1 MFQAKGSLFRHF
13 KLSAVLLLSLFTGFL
28 HAQEPDTVNLS
39 TPYFTIYT
47 HLHNLQE
54 ETYHPEV
61 AAVTLNPETNGDR
74 ASLAV
79 KLKQVLDGSGI
90 VINMDELPRD
100 PDHYDSATNRYRYYL
115 TPEFPQLYVE
125 KSNGKWYYSKAS
137 VQQINSWHQQVYP
150 FGIDQLMNFLPK
162 LGTKKILGLH
172 LWQLIGILFLVVI
185 SFILHKLFSY
195 LFERLIFQM
204 MVRFGYK
211 DLAHNVVMPIAK
223 PISFLVIFPLLILF
237 VPVLQLPVFLN
248 KYVIVILRAIWP
260 IFAIVFFYRLVDILS
275 LYFTRMAERT
285 ESTLDD
291 QLVPLLRKVLKSFV
305 VIIGGIF
312 ILDNLQFDITG
323 LIAGISIGGL
333 AFALAAQDTIKNFF
347 GSLMIFVDRPF
358 QMGDWITSG
367 EVDGTVE
374 EVGFRS
380 TRIRTFRNSLMYIPN
395 GIITNQAIDNHGLR
409 KYRRFM
415 TKIALTYDTPP
426 DLIEV
431 FVEGLKRLVDEHPT
445 TRKDYYQIHFHEM
458 GASSLEILFY
468 IFFDVPTWD
477 EELRGRHEILLSI
490 MRLAEELG
498 VNFAFPTQTL
508 HVETFP
514 EKIGNSPKYERDPE
528 RMRQTLD
535 KFLGGK
541 AGTSGEK

>member
-1 MFQAKGSLFRHF
+1 MFQANSSLFRRF
-13 KLSAVLLLSLFTGFL
+13 KVYALALLLSPAGQLF
-28 HAQEPDTVNLS
+28 AQQPDSVNLS

-54 ETYHPEV
+54 ESYHPEV
-61 AAVTLNPETNGDR
+61 AAFTISPEAEGDR
-74 ASLAV
+74 QDLAV
-79 KLKQVLDGSGI
+79 KLKQVLDGSGVMI
-90 VINMDELPRD
+90 DLDDIPREA
-100 PDHYDSATNRYRYYL
+100 DHYDSATNRYRYYL

-125 KSNGKWYYSKAS
+125 KVGEKWFYSKSS
-137 VQQINSWHQQVYP
+137 VQRIPTWHQEVFP
-150 FGIDQLMNFLPK
+150 FGIDRLLNVLPK

-172 LWQLIGILFLVVI
+172 IWQLIGILILVTAA
-185 SFILHKLFSY
+185 FILHKLFSF
-195 LFERLIFQM
+195 LLERLIFQLLL
-204 MVRFGYK
+204 RFGYK
-211 DLAHNVVMPIAK
+211 DLAHNVVMPIAT
-223 PISFLVIFPLLILF
+223 PISFLVIFPLLILL
-237 VPVLQLPVFLN
+237 VPVLQLPIVLN
-248 KYVIVILRAIWP
+248 KYVIIILRAVWP
-260 IFAIVFFYRLVDILS
+260 IFAIIFFYRLVDILS
-275 LYFTRMAERT
+275 LYFTRLAEHT

-291 QLVPLLRKVLKSFV
+291 QLVPLLRKILKTF
-305 VIIGGIF
+305 VIIVGGMF
-312 ILDNLQFDITG
+312 ILDNLEFDITG

-347 GSLMIFVDRPF
+347 GSLMIFIDRPF

-409 KYRRFM
+409 IYRRFM
-415 TKIALTYDTPP
+415 TKIAVTYDTPP
-426 DLIEV
+426 DLIDL
-431 FVEGLKRLVDEHPT
+431 FVEGLKRVVEEHPD
-445 TRKDYYQIHFHEM
+445 TRKDYYQVHFNDM

-468 IFFDVPTWD
+468 IFFDVPTWGD
-477 EELRGRHEILLSI
+477 ELKARHEILLSV

-528 RMRQTLD
+528 RMRQILD
-535 KFLGGK
+535 KYF
-541 AGTSGEK
+541 ARSGNQSDK